1 MPSASPVMPKLKRRA
16 PEFTSVPT
24 RPSSKPSTTI
34 AIALRSDPRAD
45 RFEKRSARQN
55 NRRDQAADHERE
67 IFRRAELQRYR
78 RERRRGKRDQEGRGA
93 TGEERTECG
102 DAQRRSGAYLPR
114 HLVAVGGG
122 DDRRRLARDVDQD
135 RRGRAAVLGAVI
147 DAGEQDQRR
156 FRLQRERDRQQHGDG
171 GDRTYAG
178 QHADDGAEQNA
189 DEAVSDV
196 LDRQRDGKSQAEIGD
211 HVHRR
216 LEARPD
222 IEWEAER

>member
-34 AIALRSDPRAD
+34 AIALRSDPRA
-45 RFEKRSARQN
+45 RTTAAIKPQTMSEKYSAGPN
-55 NRRDQAADHERE
+55 CSAIVAS
-67 IFRRAELQRYR
+67 
-78 RERRRGKRDQEGRGA
+78 
-93 TGEERTECG
+93 GEERTECG
-102 DAQRRSGAYLPR
+102 DAQRRSGASLPR
-114 HLVAVGGG
+114 HLVAVDGG

-222 IEWEAER
+222 IEWEA